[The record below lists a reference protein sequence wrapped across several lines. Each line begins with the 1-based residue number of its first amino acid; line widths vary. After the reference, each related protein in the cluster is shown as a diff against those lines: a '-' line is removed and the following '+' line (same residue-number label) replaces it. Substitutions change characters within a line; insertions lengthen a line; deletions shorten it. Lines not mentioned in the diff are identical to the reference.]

1 MAERLTEKDKYGN
14 NAIFQNKDKFTIAK
28 DKNNDIRVYG
38 KAIDKLAQLEDVM
51 EDYNIKTV
59 EELGKR
65 LEDVEQYNYETNRQF
80 IDVMA
85 KYGIES
91 IEELDKKLSDGI
103 TWQKACELACRE
115 APIHCPNPPEYY
127 NAQDE
132 YGSDEP
138 YYIQESA
145 CEFSDDAERCL
156 ECQINYLYQQA
167 KKENNND

>member
-1 MAERLTEKDKYGN
+1 MAERLTEYFENGAYTEKQNIIDVSDKV
-14 NAIFQNKDKFTIAK
+14 KFF
-28 DKNNDIRVYG
+28 DNGCVMG

-103 TWQKACELACRE
+103 TWQKACELACE
-115 APIHCPNPPEYY
+115 DLQFY
-127 NAQDE
+127 D
-132 YGSDEP
+132 YGNEKTEDGIIMKVD
-138 YYIQESA
+138 Y
-145 CEFSDDAERCL
+145 F
-156 ECQINYLYQQA
+156 YQQA
-167 KKENNND
+167 KTEGNDERN

>member
-1 MAERLTEKDKYGN
+1 MAERMTEYFENGAYTEKQNIIDVSDKV
-14 NAIFQNKDKFTIAK
+14 KFF
-28 DKNNDIRVYG
+28 DNGCVMG

-103 TWQKACELACRE
+103 TWQKACELASE
-115 APIHCPNPPEYY
+115 TLKQVMGKPLWIGGNIPTPEVK
-127 NAQDE
+127 D
-132 YGSDEP
+132 SD
-138 YYIQESA
+138 Y
-145 CEFSDDAERCL
+145 F
-156 ECQINYLYQQA
+156 YQQA
-167 KKENNND
+167 KKEGNDE

>member
-1 MAERLTEKDKYGN
+1 MTEYFECGAYTEKKNIIDVS
-14 NAIFQNKDKFTIAK
+14 NKVKFFDNGCVI
-28 DKNNDIRVYG
+28 G
-38 KAIDKLAQLEDVM
+38 KAIDKLAQYEDVM
-51 EDYNIKTV
+51 EEHDFNNI
-59 EELGKR
+59 
-65 LEDVEQYNYETNRQF
+65 EDLQDFLNYAEKILKEYRQVRF
-80 IDVMA
+80 DRDI
-85 KYGIES
+85 
-91 IEELDKKLSDGI
+91 
-103 TWQKACELACRE
+103 WQKACELACRE